1 VDEEFLA
8 AEGHF
13 GELFETKKTC
23 RDFWISATCFEFMSH
38 VGTGFCNVFELW
50 DFGDRSRIR
59 SAEVLK
65 TNGLQRLEVGSGA
78 GELEDRPDVGEGA
91 VVAEAVGAENGEEGF
106 AGGDLLGE
114 TVSEAGVNG
123 GGGRNGGVGDGG
135 GLLIRLRNPA
145 GSHSP
150 LGFEAIAARCPAPV
164 V

>member
-1 VDEEFLA
+1 MVFLVGEEFHQLWVDEEFLA

-13 GELFETKKTC
+13 VEHADFGQLFETKKTC
-23 RDFWISATCFEFMSH
+23 RDFWILATCCEFMSL
-38 VGTGFCNVFELW
+38 VGTCACNVFETC
-50 DFGDRSRIR
+50 DFGDRSRTGSTGI
-59 SAEVLK
+59 LK
-65 TNGLQRLEVGSGA
+65 LEGI
-78 GELEDRPDVGEGA
+78 
-91 VVAEAVGAENGEEGF
+91 

-114 TVSEAGVNG
+114 IVSEAGVNG